1 MGYIGKVPAD
11 VLIDPMVDSAAI
23 TDATIVTADLANDA
37 VTSAKLAADSVD
49 SSELI
54 DGSVD
59 NAHLAGSIAM
69 NKTNLTAGTGLT
81 LSTDTL
87 NVDAAQTQ
95 ITSVGTLSSLNTSGN
110 IGLGVTPDTWHSSYD
125 ALQGANFS
133 LSTDASAGASKSVTL
148 AYNQYIDSGNAWTYI
163 NADEASYY
171 QQYNGAH
178 YFATAGAGS
187 ADGDVTNSTKLT
199 IANDGTATFA
209 GKVYTGAMLGVNT
222 TTPGTVNGNDH
233 TAGSTGGLVHLKGNL
248 PRILFDDDGDTPQWA
263 VDAQDYFGV
272 WKCEDDSTTE
282 TRLFKIDSTG
292 NVNISSSSNVYLSL
306 DTTQANGDEWQIFN
320 AVSGTTSGLQFKNI
334 DTSKL
339 VMLMQE
345 DGKVGIG
352 TASPQRLF
360 HIHSGGSGDTSYMQF
375 TQDGT
380 GATSGDG
387 LLIGINANE
396 QAIIYNQE
404 NTDLMLY
411 TNQVERMRLDTSGK
425 VGIGENSPD
434 QLLHV
439 TASSGDPY
447 IVCETASGGGA
458 GIKLVGTDTNNKI
471 QSSGGIDFYTG
482 SSTTANG
489 NLKVS
494 IESGGRIR
502 CTDGIYDDTGT
513 NELVLHANVS
523 GGVGGLYTAQSIALG
538 IWTSNAQRMHIT
550 SGGKV
555 GIGTNDPDAHLSVVA
570 AGTDGAGLGRFESTA
585 SSGTPE
591 GINVYY
597 PSVAPDNDGWS
608 FLHQDSGATRFIVR
622 NDGDVE
628 NHDND
633 YGATSDERI
642 KDNITDAKSQWDDI
656 KALKVRNFQRKDDI
670 DQYGEDK
677 AMVQIG
683 VIAQE
688 VELISSGLIEEKRP
702 SDYEKDVLK
711 IDGDVKVMKYSVL
724 YMKAIKCLQEA
735 MERIEALENA

>member
-1 MGYIGKVPAD
+1 MALTKIKGAGIN
-11 VLIDPMVDSAAI
+11 ISAAEKLYFDGGGTTYI
-23 TDATIVTADLANDA
+23 QESADGVLDFYADNVKMLELLEGGTDYVWVPVDATKFAIGAGKDLNIYTSSDDAIIENITSDKDIIFKGNDGGSTITALTLDISAAGAATFNDKIIATELDISGNMDIDGTSNLDVVDIDGAVDMASTLQVDGAITSSAGATITTAD
-37 VTSAKLAADSVD
+37 
-49 SSELI
+49 
-54 DGSVD
+54 
-59 NAHLAGSIAM
+59 
-69 NKTNLTAGTGLT
+69 NLDTLT
-81 LSTDTL
+81 L
-87 NVDAAQTQ
+87 
-95 ITSVGTLSSLNTSGN
+95 I
-110 IGLGVTPDTWHSSYD
+110 
-125 ALQGANFS
+125 
-133 LSTDASAGASKSVTL
+133 STDADANVGPNLRLYRNSGSPADNDAIGTIQMEGRNDNSQDVVYNSIESYIIDAS
-148 AYNQYIDSGNAWTYI
+148 
-163 NADEASYY
+163 
-171 QQYNGAH
+171 
-178 YFATAGAGS
+178 
-187 ADGDVTNSTKLT
+187 
-199 IANDGTATFA
+199 DGTEDTEFVIRSMIGGTLVNSLQMTSAETNINQEGIDIDFRVESNNNA
-209 GKVYTGAMLGVNT
+209 NMLFVDG
-222 TTPGTVNGNDH
+222 GND
-233 TAGSTGGLVHLKGNL
+233 
-248 PRILFDDDGDTPQWA
+248 R
-263 VDAQDYFGV
+263 
-272 WKCEDDSTTE
+272 
-282 TRLFKIDSTG
+282 
-292 NVNISSSSNVYLSL
+292 
-306 DTTQANGDEWQIFN
+306 
-320 AVSGTTSGLQFKNI
+320 
-334 DTSKL
+334 
-339 VMLMQE
+339 
-345 DGKVGIG
+345 VGIG
-352 TASPQRLF
+352 TSPSRLF
-360 HIHSGGSGDTSYMQF
+360 QLHSGGSGDTCYMQF

>member
-1 MGYIGKVPAD
+1 MGFWG
-11 VLIDPMVDSAAI
+11 
-23 TDATIVTADLANDA
+23 
-37 VTSAKLAADSVD
+37 
-49 SSELI
+49 
-54 DGSVD
+54 
-59 NAHLAGSIAM
+59 
-69 NKTNLTAGTGLT
+69 
-81 LSTDTL
+81 
-87 NVDAAQTQ
+87 
-95 ITSVGTLSSLNTSGN
+95 
-110 IGLGVTPDTWHSSYD
+110 
-125 ALQGANFS
+125 
-133 LSTDASAGASKSVTL
+133 
-148 AYNQYIDSGNAWTYI
+148 
-163 NADEASYY
+163 
-171 QQYNGAH
+171 
-178 YFATAGAGS
+178 
-187 ADGDVTNSTKLT
+187 
-199 IANDGTATFA
+199 
-209 GKVYTGAMLGVNT
+209 
-222 TTPGTVNGNDH
+222 
-233 TAGSTGGLVHLKGNL
+233 
-248 PRILFDDDGDTPQWA
+248 
-263 VDAQDYFGV
+263 FGV

>member
-54 DGSVD
+54 NGSVD

-320 AVSGTTSGLQFKNI
+320 AVSGTTSG
-334 DTSKL
+334 
-339 VMLMQE
+339 
-345 DGKVGIG
+345 
-352 TASPQRLF
+352 
-360 HIHSGGSGDTSYMQF
+360 
-375 TQDGT
+375 
-380 GATSGDG
+380 
-387 LLIGINANE
+387 
-396 QAIIYNQE
+396 
-404 NTDLMLY
+404 
-411 TNQVERMRLDTSGK
+411 
-425 VGIGENSPD
+425 
-434 QLLHV
+434 
-439 TASSGDPY
+439 
-447 IVCETASGGGA
+447 
-458 GIKLVGTDTNNKI
+458 
-471 QSSGGIDFYTG
+471 
-482 SSTTANG
+482 
-489 NLKVS
+489 
-494 IESGGRIR
+494 
-502 CTDGIYDDTGT
+502 
-513 NELVLHANVS
+513 
-523 GGVGGLYTAQSIALG
+523 
-538 IWTSNAQRMHIT
+538 
-550 SGGKV
+550 
-555 GIGTNDPDAHLSVVA
+555 
-570 AGTDGAGLGRFESTA
+570 
-585 SSGTPE
+585 
-591 GINVYY
+591 
-597 PSVAPDNDGWS
+597 
-608 FLHQDSGATRFIVR
+608 
-622 NDGDVE
+622 
-628 NHDND
+628 
-633 YGATSDERI
+633 
-642 KDNITDAKSQWDDI
+642 
-656 KALKVRNFQRKDDI
+656 
-670 DQYGEDK
+670 
-677 AMVQIG
+677 
-683 VIAQE
+683 
-688 VELISSGLIEEKRP
+688 
-702 SDYEKDVLK
+702 
-711 IDGDVKVMKYSVL
+711 
-724 YMKAIKCLQEA
+724 
-735 MERIEALENA
+735 